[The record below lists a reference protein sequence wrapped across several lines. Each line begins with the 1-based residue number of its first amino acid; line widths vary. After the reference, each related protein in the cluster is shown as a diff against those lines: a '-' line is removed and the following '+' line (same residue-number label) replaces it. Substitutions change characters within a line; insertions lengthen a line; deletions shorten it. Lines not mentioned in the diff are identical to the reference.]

1 MPFVTTTADDL
12 ISGLRTKGHRI
23 TAARRAVCRVVAD
36 AGADH
41 LTAADVH
48 ERVLRGGTSL
58 DQSTVYRT
66 LEALEEA
73 GLVRHGHLGH
83 GPAVYHLSDEAP
95 HQHLVCSN
103 CGRTIAIDGRQMS
116 AITADIEQWTGF
128 AVDVDHFALAGLCV
142 DCNARRT
149 SSPVD

>member
-1 MPFVTTTADDL
+1 MADEL
-12 ISGLRTKGHRI
+12 IAGLRSNGHRI
-23 TAARRAVCRVVAD
+23 TGARRAVCRVVAE
-36 AGADH
+36 AGSEH

-48 ERVLRGGTSL
+48 ARVLREGTQV

-83 GPAVYHLSDEAP
+83 GPAVYHLSEEAS

-103 CGRTIAIDGRQMS
+103 CGRTVTIDGRQMS
-116 AITADIEQWTGF
+116 AITADIEDSTGF
-128 AVDVDHFALAGLCV
+128 VVDVDHFALAGLCS
-142 DCNARRT
+142 DCTRT
-149 SSPVD
+149 

>member
-1 MPFVTTTADDL
+1 MC
-12 ISGLRTKGHRI
+12 G
-23 TAARRAVCRVVAD
+23 VVAA
-36 AGADH
+36 AGSAH

-48 ERVLRGGTSL
+48 QRVLREGTRV

-103 CGRTIAIDGRQMS
+103 CGRTVAIDGVQMS
-116 AITADIEQWTGF
+116 AITETVEEWTGF
-128 AVDVDHFALAGLCV
+128 AVDVDHFALAGLCAA
-142 DCNARRT
+142 CRRR
-149 SSPVD
+149 

>member
-1 MPFVTTTADDL
+1 MSMHRRTLRPVATTADDL
-12 ISGLRTKGHRI
+12 IAGLRNNGHRI

-36 AGADH
+36 AGSDH
-41 LTAADVH
+41 LTAGDVH
-48 ERVLRGGTSL
+48 GLVLRNGTQL

-83 GPAVYHLSDEAP
+83 GSAVYHLSDEAS

-103 CGRTIAIDGRQMS
+103 CGRTVAIDALQMS
-116 AITADIEQWTGF
+116 AITADVEDWTGF
-128 AVDVDHFALAGLCV
+128 VVDVDHFALAGLCS
-142 DCNARRT
+142 DCNRR
-149 SSPVD
+149 